1 MAMYSESLMID
12 EKYLLNMNLL
22 KLHGFQLM
30 VRIMNIFIVYGLLEV
45 LNENE

>member
-22 KLHGFQLM
+22 KLHGCLLL
-30 VRIMNIFIVYGLLEV
+30 VKIMNTFIVFGLLEV

>member
-1 MAMYSESLMID
+1 MID

-22 KLHGFQLM
+22 KLLGYLLL
-30 VRIMNIFIVYGLLEV
+30 VKIMNTFIVFGWHEV

>member
-22 KLHGFQLM
+22 KQLGFQLM
-30 VRIMNIFIVYGLLEV
+30 EKIMNISIVYGLLEV